1 MTNFHLPRSTL
12 FMLVSAFSGLE
23 TMRNAYRHAIETAT
37 VSIPMATHA
46 CCFPQNRG
54 TIMTTPFSFELL
66 ATDGAA
72 RRGVVHTAR
81 GDIRTPAFMPVGTV
95 GTVKAMYLDQVRDC
109 GADII
114 LGNTYHLMLRPGAER
129 VARLGGLHEFI
140 RWPYPILT
148 DSGGFQVMSLSA
160 LRKMSEDGV
169 TFQSHIDGQRYEMSP
184 ERSIEI
190 QGLLGSDIQMQLDEC
205 VALPADQD
213 TIRKAME
220 LSLRWA
226 ERCKTAFG
234 DQPERA
240 MFGIV
245 QGGDDEK
252 LRAASA
258 TALAGLD
265 LKGYAVGGLAVGEP
279 QDVMLAMLDATC
291 PLLPADKPRYL
302 MGVGTPQDIIR
313 SVAHGIDM
321 FDCVMPTRSGRHG
334 LAFTRRGR
342 INLKN
347 ARHAE
352 DHRPLD
358 EESSCP
364 AARDYSRAYLHH
376 LMRSNEML
384 GAMLLS
390 WSNIHY
396 YQQLMQGV
404 RDAIEA
410 GRYAEFCAE
419 TEAEWERG
427 DIAAL

>member
-1 MTNFHLPRSTL
+1 MT
-12 FMLVSAFSGLE
+12 
-23 TMRNAYRHAIETAT
+23 I
-37 VSIPMATHA
+37 
-46 CCFPQNRG
+46 
-54 TIMTTPFSFELL
+54 PFSFELL

-81 GDIRTPAFMPVGTV
+81 GNIRTPAFMPVGTV

-160 LRKMSEDGV
+160 LRKMSENGV

-213 TIRKAME
+213 TITKAME

-245 QGGDDEK
+245 QGGDNET

-258 TALAGLD
+258 TALADLD

-390 WSNIHY
+390 WNNIHY
-396 YQQLMQGV
+396 YQQLMQGI

-427 DIAAL
+427 DIAPL

>member
-1 MTNFHLPRSTL
+1 M
-12 FMLVSAFSGLE
+12 SAHFGFQL
-23 TMRNAYRHAIETAT
+23 I
-37 VSIPMATHA
+37 
-46 CCFPQNRG
+46 
-54 TIMTTPFSFELL
+54 
-66 ATDGAA
+66 ATDGDA
-72 RRGVVHTAR
+72 RRGTVTTSR
-81 GDIRTPAFMPVGTV
+81 GEIRTPAFMPVGTV
-95 GTVKAMYLDQVRDC
+95 GTVKAMYLDQVRDA

-148 DSGGFQVMSLSA
+148 DSGGFQVMSLA
-160 LRKMSEDGV
+160 GLRQMSEKGV
-169 TFQSHIDGQRYEMSP
+169 VFQSHIDGSRHEMTP

-205 VALPADQD
+205 VALPAGSDD
-213 TIRKAME
+213 IRKAME

-234 DQPERA
+234 DQPEKA

-245 QGGDDEK
+245 QGGDDE
-252 LRAASA
+252 RMREESA
-258 TALAGLD
+258 RALAALG

-279 QDVMLAMLDATC
+279 QDVMLAMLQATC
-291 PLLPADKPRYL
+291 PILPADRPRYL
-302 MGVGTPQDIIR
+302 MGVGTPQDILR
-313 SVAHGIDM
+313 SVARGIDM

-342 INLKN
+342 VNLKN

-358 EESSCP
+358 EESTCP

-376 LMRSNEML
+376 LIRSGEYL

-390 WSNIHY
+390 WNNIHY
-396 YQQLMQGV
+396 YQQLMQGI
-404 RDAIEA
+404 RGAIEE
-410 GRYAEFCAE
+410 GRFAAFAAE
-419 TEAEWERG
+419 TEAAWLRG
-427 DIAAL
+427 DIDPL